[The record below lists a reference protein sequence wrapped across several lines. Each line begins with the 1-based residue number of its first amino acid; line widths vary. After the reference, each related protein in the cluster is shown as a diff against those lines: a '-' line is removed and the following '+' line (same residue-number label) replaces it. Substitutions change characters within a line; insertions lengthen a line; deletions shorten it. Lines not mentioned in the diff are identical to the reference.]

1 MNTNKVLVSVACPE
15 YIHYYLPMIQSSIKK
30 GEWDGD
36 FCLIVNEDIN
46 IDILNKLT
54 SKGVYIFKANLLPK
68 SPLIHHYKIYLF
80 DKYFKKWEWILY
92 SDIDVLFLNPIKL
105 NLKQKKK
112 DFLYTKKDDLPFMEH
127 FLENNLSNKQIKEKN
142 KIYIKHGNGDAFQT
156 CYMLYHSDIINLGYF
171 KKLYN
176 AYLHYYCLYGL
187 TRHPSWDQS
196 IFNIVFFKK
205 WLDIGKGFLNRNP
218 VMDQINWDYS
228 RLQDGYMDTNNY
240 SNTIAL
246 HFGNHFTP
254 WNKNNLRFYPIW
266 EKYNTTY

>member
-1 MNTNKVLVSVACPE
+1 MNANKVLVSVACPE
-15 YIHYYLPMIQSSIKK
+15 YIHYYLPMIQSSIEK

-54 SKGVYIFKANLLPK
+54 SKGVYIFKVNLLPK

-80 DKYFKKWEWILY
+80 DDYFKKWEWVLY

-127 FLENNLSNKQIKEKN
+127 FLENNLSNKQIKEKD

-176 AYLHYYCLYGL
+176 AYLHYYCLYSL

-196 IFNIVFFKK
+196 IFNVVFFKK